1 VARIIRNI
9 NRGGVSIILIEQN
22 ARMALRVAYKA
33 YILEVG
39 NIVLQ
44 GNAKDL
50 VNDEGV
56 RKAYLGSSRETR

>member
-1 VARIIRNI
+1 
-9 NRGGVSIILIEQN
+9 
-22 ARMALRVAYKA
+22 MALRVAYKA